1 MIVTTRHEASPEI
14 QEQAQT
20 LACKFGVRF
29 VERKKMSVARLH
41 EMSNHVL
48 VVTDN
53 GLRAYSKEAPEPFF
67 FHPGMAMLRIK
78 RLLSGDTDVMVQAC
92 GLRKGDSFLDC
103 TLGLAADSIV
113 ASFAVGTEGRIVGL
127 ESERIPGIIVEE
139 GLKRYESPLK
149 EAEEAMRRIK
159 VVPMHHLT
167 FLRQCEN
174 NSFDIVYFDP
184 MFFQAIATS
193 ESIAPLRPFAN
204 YEKLSHAAVEEAKR
218 VARRRVVMKNHRE
231 SPDFEG
237 FGFIRFK
244 RMERAFTYGI
254 IEVGGETR

>member
-1 MIVTTRHEASPEI
+1 MIVTTRHEAPPEV
-14 QEQAQT
+14 QEQART
-20 LACKFGVRF
+20 FACKFGVRF
-29 VERKKMSVARLH
+29 VERKKMSIARLH
-41 EMSNHVL
+41 EMSDYIL

-53 GLRAYSKEAPEPFF
+53 GLRAYSKGTSEPFF

-78 RLLSGDTDVMVQAC
+78 RLLNGDTDVMVQAC

-113 ASFAVGTEGRIVGL
+113 ASFVVGVEGRIVGL

-139 GLKRYESPLK
+139 GLKRYESPLQ
-149 EAEEAMRRIK
+149 EAQEAMRRIE

-184 MFFQAIATS
+184 MFFQAIVTS

-204 YEKLSHAAVEEAKR
+204 YESLSLAAIEEAKR
-218 VARRRVVMKNHRE
+218 VARRRIVMKNHRE
-231 SPDFEG
+231 SPDFEN
-237 FGFIRFK
+237 FGFMRFK
-244 RMERAFTYGI
+244 KMERAFTYGI
-254 IEVGGETR
+254 IEVGGEAE